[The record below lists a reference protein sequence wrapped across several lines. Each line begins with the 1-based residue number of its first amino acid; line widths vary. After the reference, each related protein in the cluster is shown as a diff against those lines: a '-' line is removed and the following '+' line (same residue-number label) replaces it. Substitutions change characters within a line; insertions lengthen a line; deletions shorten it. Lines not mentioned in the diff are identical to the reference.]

1 MEGAKTRG
9 LISAGKIGEL
19 PNRVLELEKCLICK
33 HQAAKLQVAPWIKLP
48 GLLLFQSR
56 PVI

>member
-9 LISAGKIGEL
+9 PISAGKFGEL

-33 HQAAKLQVAPWIKLP
+33 HQAAKLQAAPWIKLP
-48 GLLLFQSR
+48 GLLLCQSQA
-56 PVI
+56 VI